1 MSNQTLIRAQNLCLG
16 YDELVINKANF
27 VFESNDF
34 IFITG
39 KSGSGKSTL
48 LKSLYGALEPLSGQL
63 EVCGSLLSD
72 ISNLELLSLR
82 QQIGIIFQDY
92 KLIKEYSIKKNIM
105 LPLVIKG
112 YSKKVC
118 ESQANKL
125 LKHVEL
131 TFKADKKPDQL
142 SGGEQQRAAMAR
154 ALAHNPKLLLC
165 DEPTGNLDEYS
176 SDIIWTLLKS
186 ARELLK
192 TCVVVVTHRIPTN
205 LKLDYRIFNIDNK
218 QMSEIAPKNEWS
230 R

>member
-1 MSNQTLIRAQNLCLG
+1 M
-16 YDELVINKANF
+16 
-27 VFESNDF
+27 
-34 IFITG
+34 
-39 KSGSGKSTL
+39 
-48 LKSLYGALEPLSGQL
+48 
-63 EVCGSLLSD
+63 LSD

>member
-1 MSNQTLIRAQNLCLG
+1 MAIIQAQNLCLG

-27 VFESNDF
+27 SFENDDF

-48 LKSLYGALEPLSGQL
+48 LKSFYGDLDPLSGRL
-63 EVCGSLLSD
+63 EVCASLLNG
-72 ISNLELLSLR
+72 ISNLELLKLR

-112 YSKKVC
+112 YGKKVC
-118 ESQANKL
+118 ESQATKL

-131 TFKADKKPDQL
+131 SFKADKRPDQL

-205 LKLDYRIFNIDNK
+205 LKLNYRRFNIENG
-218 QMSEIAPKNEWS
+218 QMNELA
-230 R
+230 